1 MYMSKKTHGTALE
14 KHTQVIEDDG
24 DSIQKCSQL
33 QD

>member
-1 MYMSKKTHGTALE
+1 MYMIQKTHGTALE
-14 KHTQVIEDDG
+14 KHTEVIEDNG